1 MLVVDASVAVKWF
14 LDEPGDREAR
24 ALVERS
30 EALIAPE
37 LIVAEVLNAIWK
49 RLLAGDADI
58 RQGPRVAV
66 VLPKVLAQIRSL
78 GPLAARTL
86 EIAAELRH
94 PAYDCFYLALAEERQ
109 AKLVTADR
117 RLLGRLAGTPWQDD
131 AISLWN

>member
-49 RLLAGDADI
+49 RFLAGDADI
-58 RQGPRVAV
+58 RQGPRVAA

-78 GPLAARTL
+78 GPLAARAL

-94 PAYDCFYLALAEERQ
+94 PAYDCFYLALAEECS

-117 RLLGRLAGTPWQDD
+117 LLLSRLAGTPWQED

>member
-24 ALVERS
+24 ALVEGS

-49 RLLAGDADI
+49 RLLAGDADV
-58 RQGPRVAV
+58 RQGSLVAAA
-66 VLPKVLAQIRSL
+66 LPKLLAHIRSL
-78 GPLAARTL
+78 APLAAQAL

-94 PAYDCFYLALAEERQ
+94 PTYDCFYLALAQERR

-117 RLLGRLAGTPWQDD
+117 RLIGRLAGTPWEDQ
-131 AISLWN
+131 AVGLWN